1 MKAGTLS
8 LVLVLSLLSGCT
20 SAQPASAPPPPTA
33 VEGTVPASPP
43 PIAGSPAPLLA
54 GADGPLS
61 TTVAARWQG
70 SPVLWRAAVLDTVVD
85 PQNPLG
91 LTPQEQKTVGADLKR
106 LMAGEEEVA
115 ARSAILQPLLGDLWK
130 SPGDDRSGPSPWP
143 EDAFSALLPL
153 LEKDLA
159 KAAQGKTA
167 TATALGADVRDPE
180 SGGGEDDPEDDF
192 PRRPDQVVTVL
203 EDVGPDLS
211 PEQAAS
217 ALAELQAM
225 QAPVKEMASAWEG
238 LLALTGSPERQKV
251 VNERAASLKGNFDM
265 MEINDRV
272 MKYLASAG

>member
-1 MKAGTLS
+1 MLALF
-8 LVLVLSLLSGCT
+8 LLPGCT
-20 SAQPASAPPPPTA
+20 STQAPVAAPSPTA
-33 VEGTVPASPP
+33 VGGTVPASPP
-43 PIAGSPAPLLA
+43 PISGSPAPLLA

-61 TTVAARWQG
+61 TKVAARWQG

-91 LTPQEQKTVGADLKR
+91 LSPQEQKTVRADLKR

-130 SPGDDRSGPSPWP
+130 APGDDRSGPSPWP
-143 EDAFSALLPL
+143 EDAFGALLPL

-159 KAAQGKTA
+159 KASQGKKA

-180 SGGGEDDPEDDF
+180 SGGAEDDPEDNF

-225 QAPVKEMASAWEG
+225 QAHVKEMASAWEA

-251 VNERAASLKGNFDM
+251 VNERAASLKGNFDT

-272 MKYLASAG
+272 MKFLAQPG